1 MKCFESWCTVAKCR
15 VGGSELGAHTH
26 MVMLGVVCTVYVLKY
41 TLLHSAGISCLG
53 ASVQCTVYSVQLHT
67 VQM

>member
-15 VGGSELGAHTH
+15 VGGSELGAYTH

-41 TLLHSAGISCLG
+41 TLLH
-53 ASVQCTVYSVQLHT
+53 VYTVLEYYV
-67 VQM
+67 